1 MSHATLAEAN
11 VYFSTRLHTEAWDA
25 LTDAVIKQKALDHGT
40 SIIDNLPFDT
50 TVYDISDT
58 TTLQRVKDANC
69 EIAIA
74 LLDGIDPD
82 LAIANL
88 TVTNNSIAG
97 VRTSHDI
104 RFPAEHILYGV
115 PSIAAWRILRCY
127 IKDGRSVT
135 ITKV

>member
-1 MSHATLAEAN
+1 MSHATIAEAN
-11 VYFSTRLHTEAWDA
+11 TYFSGRLHTEAWDA

-40 SIIDNLPFDT
+40 SIIDKLPFDT
-50 TVYDISDT
+50 AVYDISDPV
-58 TTLQRVKDANC
+58 TLQHIKDANC

-115 PSIAAWRILRCY
+115 PSITAWRILRRY
-127 IKDGRSVT
+127 INDGRSVT